1 MVEGQVEKNRQM
13 ALRLYEQKRREELN
27 KALLEMMEK
36 QKKQ

>member
-27 KALLEMMEK
+27 KALLALVKK
-36 QKKQ
+36 QKK

>member
-27 KALLEMMEK
+27 KALLEMAK
-36 QKKQ
+36 QRQK